1 VKGVLRGLHFQIR
14 RPQAKLVTVMR
25 GAIFDVGVDV
35 RPASPT
41 FGQWFG
47 AELSDAGQR
56 QLYMAPGFAHGF
68 CVLSDWADVHY
79 KVTERYDPADEAGL
93 RWDDPDVG
101 IAWPIEAPQLAPRDA
116 A

>member
-1 VKGVLRGLHFQIR
+1 
-14 RPQAKLVTVMR
+14 
-25 GAIFDVGVDV
+25 
-35 RPASPT
+35 
-41 FGQWFG
+41 
-47 AELSDAGQR
+47 
-56 QLYMAPGFAHGF
+56 
-68 CVLSDWADVHY
+68 VHY